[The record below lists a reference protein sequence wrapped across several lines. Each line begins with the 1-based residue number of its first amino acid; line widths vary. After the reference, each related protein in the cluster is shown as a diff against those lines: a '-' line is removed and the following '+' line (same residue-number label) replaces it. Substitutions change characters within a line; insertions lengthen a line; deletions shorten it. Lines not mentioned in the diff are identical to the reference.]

1 MGELQP
7 VHRTR
12 HVKVGK
18 DEMNIVAGCKNGDGL
33 VGIASLENV
42 KSRYLDGGSGTNPD
56 QKFVLDNKHDRS
68 LASTVLHQNQRL
80 WLGRAECRVS
90 DTAAK
95 RQHGLGRFVP
105 AAGKI

>member
-12 HVKVGK
+12 HVNVGK

-68 LASTVLHQNQRL
+68 L
-80 WLGRAECRVS
+80 GRKNLVERA
-90 DTAAK
+90 
-95 RQHGLGRFVP
+95 QQLFVP
-105 AAGKI
+105 LLDALVAVA